1 MKYVFLLFLPLLA
14 FAQGGNVV
22 LNGTII
28 SGNGTPATGYTAATT
43 LDGNPLTAFAA
54 PPGTGNGPWVGID
67 AGQAVTLVSVIVSP
81 RAGDASQIWALAW
94 SGCIIEADVVSNFA
108 TAVTLYTFPSWA
120 TGLPDV
126 YSGLMKTIPMSPS
139 QAYRYYRFRDPVSH
153 GNVGELRFVV
163 QYVSGLTAMPV
174 APVITPGGG
183 AFLSGSVTVSM
194 STATT
199 GSTIYYTTNGTAP
212 ACGTSTL
219 YSAPFALTVS
229 NPPTQVQAVAC
240 NSGLST
246 TQSLDL
252 GNQYYRGYGWNAG
265 DQMYDDS
272 GNEMETHAG
281 SMLWAE
287 GKWWWIGMNQSWGG
301 SVANWALGHPGLW
314 LYSST
319 DMYTWTKVGQ
329 NVTDLGVVNVERPHV
344 IYNALHN
351 NYVMWMKAAPY
362 PGTGNSYAA
371 VLTGPHPYG
380 PWTVLTTTYDPA
392 TTGTYV
398 GFRDNTLFVDTN
410 GTAYTAFTDGTNTQ
424 FHIMQLSTDYTTA
437 VGSVITPDAS
447 GGREGPALFRN
458 GSTYFLVTSQSTNA
472 SLTNDD
478 VEYQTASSPLGPWS
492 ALSGSGT
499 FYTKLVTS
507 TVYNAQATQVIKLPW
522 MSNAY
527 VYLADS
533 WTESQV
539 TTPAGSTWYI
549 TNNTTP
555 LFLPLTFPTSTTVK
569 APTLT
574 DAPSPFNKES
584 RWSYSGMFPM
594 PGAMAR

>member
-28 SGNGTPATGYTAATT
+28 SGNGTPATGYGAANT

-67 AGQAVTLVSVIVSP
+67 AGQAVTLVSVIASP

-314 LYSST
+314 LYSSP

-329 NVTDLGVVNVERPHV
+329 NVTNLGVVNVERPHV
-344 IYNALHN
+344 IYNALHKQLCD
-351 NYVMWMKAAPY
+351 VDEGRALSWHRQFLRSRADWAAPLWTLDCVDY
-362 PGTGNSYAA
+362 HLRSGHHRDLCRLPRQHPVRRYQRHRVHGLHRRHEYA
-371 VLTGPHPYG
+371 VPHHAIEHG
-380 PWTVLTTTYDPA
+380 L
-392 TTGTYV
+392 
-398 GFRDNTLFVDTN
+398 
-410 GTAYTAFTDGTNTQ
+410 
-424 FHIMQLSTDYTTA
+424 HH
-437 VGSVITPDAS
+437 
-447 GGREGPALFRN
+447 GGRQRDHTGRLW
-458 GSTYFLVTSQSTNA
+458 GSRRAGAVPEWLHVFPGHLAVHQR
-472 SLTNDD
+472 
-478 VEYQTASSPLGPWS
+478 
-492 ALSGSGT
+492 
-499 FYTKLVTS
+499 
-507 TVYNAQATQVIKLPW
+507 
-522 MSNAY
+522 
-527 VYLADS
+527 LAD
-533 WTESQV
+533 
-539 TTPAGSTWYI
+539 
-549 TNNTTP
+549 
-555 LFLPLTFPTSTTVK
+555 
-569 APTLT
+569 
-574 DAPSPFNKES
+574 
-584 RWSYSGMFPM
+584 
-594 PGAMAR
+594 